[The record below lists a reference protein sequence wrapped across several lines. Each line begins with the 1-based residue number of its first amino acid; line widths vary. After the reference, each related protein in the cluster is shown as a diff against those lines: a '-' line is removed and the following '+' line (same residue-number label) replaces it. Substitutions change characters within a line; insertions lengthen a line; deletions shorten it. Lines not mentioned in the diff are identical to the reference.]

1 LIACGI
7 LFWFRALEPARALI
21 GRDDGQRRLAFLAGT
36 AAIALGTLA
45 KGPVAP
51 AVVLMVIGV
60 WLAWEARHRAGVV
73 WPRRRTIVLALAV
86 FVVIAAPW
94 FVLLAVRMGP
104 NALVELIGHY
114 TVGRY
119 TGVIENQRG
128 PWWYYFPVLIL
139 GFFPWIAFVPVAAA
153 RIVRDAREDTGAFV
167 RLAIVWAVIPFVFFS
182 FAQTKLPNYIA
193 LELPALAIIVAQWF
207 DRVSEGRDR
216 VAALI
221 SAAVVPLTVG
231 CIALAI
237 GIFGRQ
243 NKLPIEALSAQLLTL
258 GIGML
263 VGSLAT
269 VVAFARAPWR
279 AAAPYV
285 LSATSIG
292 LMLFIAFI
300 AEPAAEAF
308 KPIPEFARIINAQRK
323 PGDIVAIRD
332 VAGSNALAFYTAP
345 GIKTIDADREQSFVS
360 IICPTGTSFVVT
372 RRTDIDALT
381 TLATKLQRTATI
393 LDTKGRATLLR
404 INGKDCPHD

>member
-1 LIACGI
+1 
-7 LFWFRALEPARALI
+7 
-21 GRDDGQRRLAFLAGT
+21 
-36 AAIALGTLA
+36 
-45 KGPVAP
+45 
-51 AVVLMVIGV
+51 
-60 WLAWEARHRAGVV
+60 
-73 WPRRRTIVLALAV
+73 
-86 FVVIAAPW
+86 
-94 FVLLAVRMGP
+94 MGP

-139 GFFPWIAFVPVAAA
+139 GFFPWIAFLPFAA

-216 VAALI
+216 AAAII

-263 VGSLAT
+263 AGSLAT
-269 VVAFARAPWR
+269 VVAFAHAPWR

-323 PGDIVAIRD
+323 PGDTVAIRD
-332 VAGSNALAFYTAP
+332 VAGSNGLAFYTAP

-360 IICPTGTSFVVT
+360 VICPTGTTFVVT
-372 RRTDIDALT
+372 RRTDVDALT